1 MKKVLMFGIVKKVMR
16 IDDVNNNVG
25 INGDNENWRS
35 SSEFIVWKRRFKLE
49 VLPKFLFKFCGLPK
63 MDKFRVTAT
72 KIRLE
77 LLQHV
82 RLTWIGKKFWGTI
95 GMDLFKCCKVWKFY
109 LNGFWVTVAESKLDL
124 VSTWH
129 NYGAKT

>member
-16 IDDVNNNVG
+16 IDDLNNNGG

-35 SSEFIVWKRRFKLE
+35 SSEFIVRKRRFKLE
-49 VLPKFLFKFCGLPK
+49 VLTKFLFKFCGLPK
-63 MDKFRVTAT
+63 LDKFRVTAT

-82 RLTWIGKKFWGTI
+82 WFTWIGKNSEGQLGWTSSVVKFENFI
-95 GMDLFKCCKVWKFY
+95 
-109 LNGFWVTVAESKLDL
+109 
-124 VSTWH
+124 
-129 NYGAKT
+129 

>member
-1 MKKVLMFGIVKKVMR
+1 MLKF
-16 IDDVNNNVG
+16 
-25 INGDNENWRS
+25 
-35 SSEFIVWKRRFKLE
+35 
-49 VLPKFLFKFCGLPK
+49 LPKLCLSFADCQNW
-63 MDKFRVTAT
+63 TS
-72 KIRLE
+72 LE

-82 RLTWIGKKFWGTI
+82 RLTWIGKNSAGKI